1 MKKSFLILL
10 AGLLFQACTSP
21 LDPAP
26 ADLIPE
32 KKMTAI
38 LVDIHVAE
46 SRIENLGLPHD
57 TGAVYYQR
65 LQKELFKK
73 HKITA
78 DKFYKSFDYYVTNV
92 SELDKIYEKVVDSLS
107 VKEVEAAAAAGVP
120 ATPAAPATPASPA
133 TPTVAP

>member
-10 AGLLFQACTSP
+10 AGLLIQACTSP

-38 LVDIHVAE
+38 LVDVHIAE
-46 SRIENLGLPHD
+46 SRVESMGLPHD
-57 TGAVYYQR
+57 SALVFFQHQQR
-65 LQKELFKK
+65 QIFKK
-73 HKITA
+73 HRVPA
-78 DKFYKSFDYYVTNV
+78 DQFFRSYDYYVTNV

-107 VKEVEAAAAAGVP
+107 VKEVEASTPPP
-120 ATPAAPATPASPA
+120 APTAAPAAAPAA
-133 TPTVAP
+133 APTAAQ

>member
-1 MKKSFLILL
+1 VKKSFLILL
-10 AGLLFQACTSP
+10 AGLFLQACTSP

-46 SRIENLGLPHD
+46 SRVENLGLPHD
-57 TGAVYYQR
+57 TASVYFQR
-65 LQKELFKK
+65 LQQEIFKK
-73 HKITA
+73 HKVKPE
-78 DKFYKSFDYYVTNV
+78 KFYKSFDYYVMNV

-107 VKEVEAAAAAGVP
+107 VKEVEASAAAGLAP
-120 ATPAAPATPASPA
+120 APVEPAAAQ
-133 TPTVAP
+133 